1 MMTIP
6 STPGATPPPLGQT
19 SLAVMSNTCNL
30 QSSITRANDI
40 IITSSISIYSTYIVK
55 NHFGISFCCC
65 SWDRGRLIAVKKHF
79 GLSMI
84 NLGNSYIDDLLLDI
98 L

>member
-30 QSSITRANDI
+30 QSSITRANDNYYYCVI
-40 IITSSISIYSTYIVK
+40 NIYI
-55 NHFGISFCCC
+55 
-65 SWDRGRLIAVKKHF
+65 
-79 GLSMI
+79 
-84 NLGNSYIDDLLLDI
+84 
-98 L
+98 